1 MYTYVYI
8 QAIVIIF
15 YIGSCMGPEGSV
27 AAKDLKQNVP
37 HGPMA
42 NDHLCF
48 GSSVFPCTHLKL
60 FSASG
65 MSYVCRICCA
75 TFRRLA
81 RGVLRLPTKAFGFW
95 VCGSGYRLTYNTFIQ
110 TIAAVT
116 VMIVRSSTPPPLLY
130 MTMLRLDT
138 AAI

>member
-81 RGVLRLPTKAFGFW
+81 RGGFQPRHSGFGSA
-95 VCGSGYRLTYNTFIQ
+95 VPA
-110 TIAAVT
+110 IAAVT